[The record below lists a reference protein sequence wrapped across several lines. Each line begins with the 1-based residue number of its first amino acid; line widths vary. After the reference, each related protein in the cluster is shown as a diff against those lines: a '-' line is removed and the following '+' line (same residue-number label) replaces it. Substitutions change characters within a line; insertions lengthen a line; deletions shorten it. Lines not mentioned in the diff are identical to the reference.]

1 MAMFNIKT
9 LLSTFDKKGTLM
21 KWLKELTEMLQK
33 SALTGVSVE
42 QTSQTKAVL
51 KFNFEDGS
59 VITSDALDLPR
70 GLPGLTGPQGPQG
83 LRGEQGPRGQQGP
96 VGPQGPQG
104 LPGLPGSVGPQ
115 GPEGPQGKQGPA
127 GPQGPKGDAGGADFA
142 DVTGFD
148 IITPTTGTVAVSAD
162 GITYTGQVNL
172 TSAGVTYNIPAEVT
186 IPLTGGNGI
195 SLDADETGHKIVIK
209 LDGNGSFPQK
219 YYRLNTALSKAR
231 WKTTETF
238 EWINGKEADIITAY
252 TAAWRLPKAS
262 IGAEYS
268 VKLSN
273 GTTQLFAVTG
283 QNQQFSITINASKTP
298 TDAQTAITVRLEVNA
313 DGSARIL
320 CSGNNKEYHYIYTT
334 IIVNKTNFYEI
345 ENSAIKVN
353 SEVRYILDEN
363 SYAIAKSA
371 GLRKLID
378 RTEGKIRF
386 TAELPPTSN
395 IGSYLVVGETST
407 EGLAYIDSILYS
419 IPTNTSELTNDSGF
433 VKASEENTFTAT
445 QTFGHMKTS
454 GVYGTGGKLLL
465 TEYANGAALGVSG
478 AVRPKVAQV
487 TNGGTT
493 YKELAL
499 LDDVS
504 QISGTLVDT
513 YVVKIPGTI
522 TTPSGDTI
530 QRVLCAVGTVVG
542 TSGATTV
549 NLDAYGSFYD
559 YQNNAAWVCGASK
572 HVWAKFTAS
581 NVITMYRNIEEGS
594 DTMSV
599 TLMFFAWRK
608 VQ

>member
-148 IITPTTGTVAVSAD
+148 IITPTTGTVEVSAD

-172 TSAGVTYNIPAEVT
+172 TSAGTTYNIPAEIS

-195 SLDADETGHKIVIK
+195 SLGADETGHKVVIK

-219 YYRLNTALSKAR
+219 YYMLNTALLKVR
-231 WKTTETF
+231 WKTSETF
-238 EWINGKEADIITAY
+238 DWINGQEANKITSY
-252 TAAWRLPKAS
+252 STFWKFPKAS
-262 IGAEYS
+262 KGAEYS
-268 VKLSN
+268 IKLSD
-273 GTTQLFAVTG
+273 GTTQLFTVTG

-298 TDAQTAITVRLEVNA
+298 NDAQTAITVRLEVSA

-320 CSGNNKEYHYIYTT
+320 CTGNNKEYHYIYTT
-334 IIVNKTNFYEI
+334 IIVNNTNFYELAD
-345 ENSAIKVN
+345 SAIKVN
-353 SEVRYILDEN
+353 SEARYILDKN

-378 RTEGKIRF
+378 KTEGKLRI
-386 TAELPPTSN
+386 TAETTPTAN
-395 IGSYLVVGETST
+395 IGSYLMVGETST
-407 EGLAYIDSILYS
+407 EGLAYIDDVLYT

-454 GVYGTGGKLLL
+454 GVYGTGDKLLL

-487 TNGGTT
+487 TDSGTT

-530 QRVLCAVGTVVG
+530 QRVLCAVGTIVG
-542 TSGATTV
+542 TTGATTV

-594 DTMSV
+594 DTMPV
-599 TLMFFAWRK
+599 TLMFFAWSK

>member
-1 MAMFNIKT
+1 MTMFNIKT
-9 LLSTFDKKGTLM
+9 LLSTLDKKGTLM

-83 LRGEQGPRGQQGP
+83 LRGEQGPRGQQG
-96 VGPQGPQG
+96 VQGPQGPQG
-104 LPGLPGSVGPQ
+104 M
-115 GPEGPQGKQGPA
+115 QGPA

-142 DVTGFD
+142 DVSAFD
-148 IITPTTGTVAVSAD
+148 IITPTAGTVAVSAD
-162 GITYTGQVNL
+162 GLTYTGQVNL

-195 SLDADETGHKIVIK
+195 SLDADETGHKVIIK
-209 LDGNGSFPQK
+209 LDGGGSFPQK
-219 YYRLNTALSKAR
+219 YYRLNSALSKGR

-238 EWINGKEADIITAY
+238 DWINGKEADTITAY
-252 TAAWRLPKAS
+252 VASWRFPKAS

-268 VKLSN
+268 IKLSD
-273 GTTQLFAVTG
+273 GTTQLFTVTG
-283 QNQQFSITINASKTP
+283 QNQQVSITINASKTP
-298 TDAQTAITVRLEVNA
+298 TDAQTAITARLEVNA

-320 CSGNNKEYHYIYTT
+320 CSGANKEYHYIYTT
-334 IIVNKTNFYEI
+334 IIVNNTSFYELA
-345 ENSAIKVN
+345 NSAIKVN

-363 SYAIAKSA
+363 SYAIAKRA

-378 RTEGKIRF
+378 KTEGKIRF
-386 TAELPPTSN
+386 TAEAAPTAN
-395 IGSYLVVGETST
+395 IGSYLMVGETSV
-407 EGLAYIDSILYS
+407 EGLAYIDDVLYP

-445 QTFGHMKTS
+445 QTFGHIKTS
-454 GVYGTGGKLLL
+454 GAYGTGNKLLL
-465 TEYANGAALGVSG
+465 TEYENGAALGVSG

-487 TNGGTT
+487 TNSGTT
-493 YKELAL
+493 YKDIAL
-499 LDDVS
+499 LEDIS

-594 DTMSV
+594 EAMQV
-599 TLMFFAWRK
+599 TLMFFAWRL

>member
-83 LRGEQGPRGQQGP
+83 LRGEQGPRGQQGEQ
-96 VGPQGPQG
+96 GPQGPQG
-104 LPGLPGSVGPQ
+104 MQGPAGPQ

-148 IITPTTGTVAVSAD
+148 IITPTTGTVEVSAD

-172 TSAGVTYNIPAEVT
+172 TSAGTTYNIPAEIS

-195 SLDADETGHKIVIK
+195 SLDANETGHKVVIK

-219 YYRLNTALSKAR
+219 YYRLNAALSKGR
-231 WKTTETF
+231 WKTSETF
-238 EWINGKEADIITAY
+238 DWINGQEAGKITSYNAS
-252 TAAWRLPKAS
+252 WRFPKAS
-262 IGAEYS
+262 KGAEYS
-268 VKLSN
+268 IKLSD
-273 GTTQLFAVTG
+273 GTTQLFTVTG

-298 TDAQTAITVRLEVNA
+298 TDAQTAITARLEVSA

-334 IIVNKTNFYEI
+334 IIVNNTNFYEI
-345 ENSAIKVN
+345 EDSAIKVN
-353 SEVRYILDEN
+353 SEARYILDKN

-378 RTEGKIRF
+378 KTEGKLRI
-386 TAELPPTSN
+386 TAETTPTAS
-395 IGSYLVVGETST
+395 IGSYLMVGETSV
-407 EGLAYIDSILYS
+407 EGLAYIDDVLYT

-454 GVYGTGGKLLL
+454 GVYGTGDKLLL

-487 TNGGTT
+487 TDSGTT

-530 QRVLCAVGTVVG
+530 QRVLCAVGTIVG
-542 TSGATTV
+542 TTGATTV

-594 DTMSV
+594 DTMPV
-599 TLMFFAWRK
+599 TLMFFAWSK

>member
-83 LRGEQGPRGQQGP
+83 LRGEQGPRGQQGEQ
-96 VGPQGPQG
+96 GPQGPQG
-104 LPGLPGSVGPQ
+104 MQGPAGPQ

-148 IITPTTGTVAVSAD
+148 IITPTTGTVEVSAD

-172 TSAGVTYNIPAEVT
+172 TSAGTTYNIPAEVT

-195 SLDADETGHKIVIK
+195 SLGADETGHKVVIK

-219 YYRLNTALSKAR
+219 YYRLDTALSKGR
-231 WKTTETF
+231 WKTSETF
-238 EWINGKEADIITAY
+238 DWINGQEADKITSYNAS
-252 TAAWRLPKAS
+252 WRFPKAS
-262 IGAEYS
+262 KGAEYS
-268 VKLSN
+268 IKLSD
-273 GTTQLFAVTG
+273 GTTQLFTVTG

-298 TDAQTAITVRLEVNA
+298 TDAQTAITVRLEVSA

-334 IIVNKTNFYEI
+334 IIVNNTNFYELA
-345 ENSAIKVN
+345 NSAIKVN
-353 SEVRYILDEN
+353 SEVRYILDKN

-378 RTEGKIRF
+378 KTEGKLRI
-386 TAELPPTSN
+386 TAETTPTAS
-395 IGSYLVVGETST
+395 IGSYLMVGETSV
-407 EGLAYIDSILYS
+407 EGLAYIDDVLYT

-454 GVYGTGGKLLL
+454 GVYGTGDKLLL

-487 TNGGTT
+487 TDSGTT

-530 QRVLCAVGTVVG
+530 QRVLCAVGTIVG
-542 TSGATTV
+542 TTGATTV

-594 DTMSV
+594 DTMPV
-599 TLMFFAWRK
+599 TLMFFAWSK

>member
-96 VGPQGPQG
+96 VGPQGP
-104 LPGLPGSVGPQ
+104 
-115 GPEGPQGKQGPA
+115 EGPQGKQGPA

-148 IITPTTGTVAVSAD
+148 IITPAAGTVEVSAD

-195 SLDADETGHKIVIK
+195 SLGTDETGHKVIIK

-219 YYRLNTALSKAR
+219 YYSLNTALSKGR
-231 WKTTETF
+231 WKTSETF
-238 EWINGKEADIITAY
+238 DWINGQEANSIMAY
-252 TAAWRLPKAS
+252 TTDWSLPKAS
-262 IGAEYS
+262 KGAEYS
-268 VKLSN
+268 IKLSD
-273 GTTQLFAVTG
+273 GTTQLFTVTG

-298 TDAQTAITVRLEVNA
+298 TDAQTAITVKFYVNA
-313 DGSARIL
+313 DGSARIV

-334 IIVNKTNFYEI
+334 IIVNNTSFYELA
-345 ENSAIKVN
+345 NSAIKVN

-378 RTEGKIRF
+378 KTDGKIRF
-386 TAELPPTSN
+386 TAEATPTAS

-407 EGLAYIDSILYS
+407 EGLAYIDDVLYS
-419 IPTNTSELTNDSGF
+419 IPTKTSELTNDSGF
-433 VKASEENTFTAT
+433 VNAAEENTFTAT
-445 QTFGHMKTS
+445 QTFGDVKTS
-454 GVYGTGGKLLL
+454 GVYGTGNKLLL
-465 TEYANGAALGVSG
+465 MEYENGAALGVSG

-487 TNGGTT
+487 SDSNTT
-493 YKELAL
+493 YKDVAL
-499 LDDVS
+499 LDDIS
-504 QISGTLVDT
+504 QISGALVDT

-559 YQNNAAWVCGASK
+559 YQNNAAWVCGSSK

-594 DTMSV
+594 ESIPV

>member
-1 MAMFNIKT
+1 MAMFNINT

-21 KWLKELTEMLQK
+21 KWMKELTEMLQK

-51 KFNFEDGS
+51 KFNFDDGS
-59 VITSDALDLPR
+59 VITSGALDLPR

-96 VGPQGPQG
+96 
-104 LPGLPGSVGPQ
+104 
-115 GPEGPQGKQGPA
+115 QGPA
-127 GPQGPKGDAGGADFA
+127 GPQGPKGDAGAADFA

-148 IITPTTGTVAVSAD
+148 IITPTAGTVEVSAD

-172 TSAGVTYNIPAEVT
+172 TSNGVAYNIPAEIS

-195 SLDADETGHKIVIK
+195 SLDANETGHKVVIK

-219 YYRLNTALSKAR
+219 YYSLSTALSKGR
-231 WKTTETF
+231 WKTSETF
-238 EWINGKEADIITAY
+238 DWINGQEAGTITAY
-252 TAAWRLPKAS
+252 VASWRFPKAS
-262 IGAEYS
+262 NGAEYS
-268 VKLSN
+268 IKLSD
-273 GTTQLFAVTG
+273 GTTQLFTVTG

-298 TDAQTAITVRLEVNA
+298 TDAQTAITARLDVYA

-320 CSGNNKEYHYIYTT
+320 CSGANNEYHYIYTT
-334 IIVNKTNFYEI
+334 IIVNKTNFYEL

-378 RTEGKIRF
+378 KTEGKLRF
-386 TAELPPTSN
+386 TAELPPTSS
-395 IGSYLVVGETST
+395 IGSYLVVGETSA
-407 EGLAYIDSILYS
+407 EGLAYIGDVLYT

-454 GVYGTGGKLLL
+454 GVYGTGDKLLL
-465 TEYANGAALGVSG
+465 MEYANGAALGVSG

-504 QISGTLVDT
+504 QISGTLVDM

-530 QRVLCAVGTVVG
+530 QRVLCAVDTVVD
-542 TSGATTV
+542 TSGATSV
-549 NLDAYGSFYD
+549 YLDAYGSFYYD
-559 YQNNAAWVCGASK
+559 QNNAAWVCGASK

-594 DTMSV
+594 DTMPV

>member
-83 LRGEQGPRGQQGP
+83 LRGEQGPRGQQGAQ
-96 VGPQGPQG
+96 GPQGPQG
-104 LPGLPGSVGPQ
+104 LRGEQGPQGQQGAQGPQ
-115 GPEGPQGKQGPA
+115 GPQGPA

-148 IITPTTGTVAVSAD
+148 IITPTAGTVEVSAD

-172 TSAGVTYNIPAEVT
+172 TSAGTTYNIPAEVT

-195 SLDADETGHKIVIK
+195 SFDADETGHKVVIK

-219 YYRLNTALSKAR
+219 YFVLNMALPKSR
-231 WKTTETF
+231 WKTSETF
-238 EWINGKEADIITAY
+238 DWINGQEADTITAS
-252 TAAWRLPKAS
+252 AASWNFPKAS
-262 IGAEYS
+262 NGAEYS
-268 VKLSN
+268 IKLADGTMRVFTVT
-273 GTTQLFAVTG
+273 GTTQQL
-283 QNQQFSITINASKTP
+283 SISINVSKTL
-298 TDAQTAITVRLEVNA
+298 TDAQTAITARLNVYA
-313 DGSARIL
+313 DGSARIT
-320 CSGNNKEYHYIYTT
+320 CSGSNKEFHYIYTT
-334 IIVNKTNFYEI
+334 VTVNNTAFFELTN
-345 ENSAIKVN
+345 NAIKVN
-353 SEVRYILDEN
+353 SEVRFILDKK
-363 SYAIAKSA
+363 YYTDAKSA
-371 GLRKLID
+371 GLQTLINKTD
-378 RTEGKIRF
+378 GKVRF
-386 TAELPPTSN
+386 TAQSTPTSN
-395 IGSYLVVGETST
+395 INGYLVVGETSV
-407 EGLAYIDSILYS
+407 EGLAYIDTVLYP
-419 IPTNTSELTNDSGF
+419 IPTSTSELTNDSGF
-433 VKASEENTFTAT
+433 INAAEENTFTAT
-445 QTFGHMKTS
+445 QTFGDVKTS
-454 GVYGTGGKLLL
+454 GVYGTGNKLLL
-465 TEYANGAALGVSG
+465 MEYENGAALGVSG

-487 TNGGTT
+487 SGSNTT
-493 YKELAL
+493 YKDVAL
-499 LDDVS
+499 LDDIS
-504 QISGTLVDT
+504 QISGALVDT

-542 TSGATTV
+542 TTGATTV

-594 DTMSV
+594 DTMQV